1 MLESVLD
8 SNAIVSEVV
17 SSGASL
23 QAIIICF
30 VVSILLGV
38 VIAFIYQKTSE
49 KYSHNFIVTLAV
61 LPILVQGVIFLV
73 NGNLGTGV
81 AILGAF
87 SLVRFRT
94 IPGSSKEIAAIFFA
108 MTVGLSMGMGYVFYA
123 VMLTGIVG
131 ILFIV
136 LKRLHFGVIQD
147 KSCIV
152 CITVPEN
159 LDYETVF
166 TDLLEKYCEQYELE
180 KTKTTNLGSM
190 FELSYRVIRKNEYS
204 QKAFIDELRCR
215 NGNLRISMGRMD
227 KGELTL

>member
-30 VVSILLGV
+30 V
-38 VIAFIYQKTSE
+38 
-49 KYSHNFIVTLAV
+49 
-61 LPILVQGVIFLV
+61 
-73 NGNLGTGV
+73 V

-131 ILFIV
+131 ILV
-136 LKRLHFGVIQD
+136 
-147 KSCIV
+147 
-152 CITVPEN
+152 
-159 LDYETVF
+159 
-166 TDLLEKYCEQYELE
+166 
-180 KTKTTNLGSM
+180 
-190 FELSYRVIRKNEYS
+190 
-204 QKAFIDELRCR
+204 
-215 NGNLRISMGRMD
+215 
-227 KGELTL
+227 